1 MVSTRKERTLVVIEL
16 NGGNDALN
24 TVVPFN
30 NSLYY
35 DHRPGIGIA
44 QQDVLPLGSNG
55 EAAGYGFN
63 PNMPAVKDLWDAG
76 KLAVING
83 IGYPQ
88 PNRSH
93 FRSRDIWYTAE
104 PETIGTEGW
113 LGAAIRDLDA
123 KGENVLTGVNFGRGL
138 PRALVGKSVPVASV
152 GNLETYGLLPDIDDE
167 NVRHHALDA
176 LGRMYG
182 PAGGRDIV
190 AQALSENG
198 AQALMGADILRTAPE
213 RYSSSVEYADTPV
226 SQSLRNAA
234 QVMNAGLGT
243 RILYA
248 QHGSFD
254 THSDELRAHGKLW
267 QEASTAIADFTEDL
281 KEQGLWEDTLVLV
294 WSEFGRRVKDNG
306 TGCDHG
312 SGGVA
317 FVFGGSVQGGLF
329 GQYPSLRDADLSEGD
344 MAYTTDFRCTYATIL
359 DRWLGLDPDP
369 IVHGQFEQFD
379 FVAR

>member
-1 MVSTRKERTLVVIEL
+1 MESTKKERSLVVIEL

-24 TVVPFN
+24 TIVPYSN
-30 NSLYY
+30 GLYY
-35 DHRPGIGIA
+35 DYRPGISIA
-44 QQDVLPLGSNG
+44 QQDVLPINDD
-55 EAAGYGFN
+55 YGFN
-63 PNMPAVKDLWDAG
+63 PNMPAVKELWDRG
-76 KLAVING
+76 ELAVING

-104 PETIGTEGW
+104 PDTIGTEGW
-113 LGAAIRDLDA
+113 LGAAIRNLDA

-138 PRALVGKSVPVASV
+138 PRALVGKGVPVASV

-167 NVRHHALDA
+167 NVRHHAIDA

-182 PAGGRDIV
+182 PAGARDVV

-198 AQALMGADILRTAPE
+198 AQALLGADILRTAPE

-226 SQSLRNAA
+226 SQSLRNAS
-234 QVMNAGLGT
+234 QVMSAGLGT

-267 QEASTAIADFTEDL
+267 QDASTAIADFTEDL
-281 KEQGLWEDTLVLV
+281 KEQGLWEETLVLV
-294 WSEFGRRVKDNG
+294 WSEFGRRVRDNG

-317 FVFGGSVQGGLF
+317 FVFGGAVQGGLF
-329 GQYPSLRDADLSEGD
+329 GQYPSLREADLSEGD
-344 MAYTTDFRCTYATIL
+344 MAYTTDFRSTYATIL

-379 FVAR
+379 FIGR

>member
-1 MVSTRKERTLVVIEL
+1 MVSTNKERTLVVIEL
-16 NGGNDALN
+16 VGGNDGLN
-24 TVVPFN
+24 TVVPYGN
-30 NSLYY
+30 GLYY
-35 DHRPGIGIA
+35 DNRPGIGIS
-44 QQDVLPLGSNG
+44 QQEVLPIDGD
-55 EAAGYGFN
+55 YGFN
-63 PNMPAVKDLWDAG
+63 PNMKEVKNLWDRG
-76 KLAVING
+76 ELAIIKG

-104 PETIGTEGW
+104 PETIGSQGW
-113 LGAAIRDLDA
+113 LGAAIRDLDSR
-123 KGENVLTGVNFGRGL
+123 GENVLTGVNFGRGL
-138 PRALVGKSVPVASV
+138 PRAFVCKGVPVASV

-167 NVRHHALDA
+167 NVRVHALDA

-182 PAGGRDIV
+182 PDGGRDIV

-213 RYSSSVEYADTPV
+213 RYSSSVEYADNPIAN
-226 SQSLRNAA
+226 SLKGAA
-234 QVMNAGLGT
+234 QVMSAGLGT

-254 THSDELRAHGKLW
+254 THSNELQSHAKLW
-267 QEASTAIADFTEDL
+267 QDVSGAIGDFTEDL

-294 WSEFGRRVKDNG
+294 WSEFGRRVHDNG

-317 FVFGGSVQGGLF
+317 FVLGGSVQGGQY
-329 GQYPSLRDADLSEGD
+329 GQYPSLREADLSEGD
-344 MAYTTDFRCTYATIL
+344 LAYTNDFRCTYATIL

-369 IVHGQFEQFD
+369 IVHGQFEQFG
-379 FVAR
+379 FVGR